1 VATLLKEVIPCQL
14 KAAALDTQLK
24 TLKEDTKAQT
34 IQVEAAHKKE
44 SNQQAQE
51 QQWRL
56 ISEHLKRAN
65 YKIPTSSPGQLR
77 AGLQAFQDPST
88 KSLSL
93 ILRKLKK

>member
-24 TLKEDTKAQT
+24 TLKEDIKAQT

-51 QQWRL
+51 QQ
-56 ISEHLKRAN
+56 
-65 YKIPTSSPGQLR
+65 
-77 AGLQAFQDPST
+77 
-88 KSLSL
+88 
-93 ILRKLKK
+93 